1 LEDEEVPV
9 STLRDSRF
17 QTVVSLRDGTS
28 IRIRAIRADDKQL
41 LLGHFSRLSAQSVYR
56 RFLGIKTALTPEDLT
71 HFTELDFVD
80 SVGLVA
86 TLGQGDQE
94 RIVGVG
100 RYFADT
106 SAPGVARRA
115 EMAFAVEDAHPG
127 RGIAPR
133 LLEQL
138 LLFARDGEIAVLE
151 ADMLADNVHM
161 LHVFQRMGFTTSR
174 SSCGIIRVSL
184 PLSPTHERKSA

>member
-1 LEDEEVPV
+1 MSSP
-9 STLRDSRF
+9 RDSRF
-17 QTVVSLRDGTS
+17 QTVVSLRDGTT
-28 IRIRAIRADDKQL
+28 IRIRAIRPDDKHR

-56 RFLGIKTALTPEDLT
+56 RFLGNKTALTPEDLA

-80 SVGLVA
+80 AVGLVA
-86 TLGQGDQE
+86 TTLGQGDQE

-115 EMAFAVEDAHPG
+115 EMAFAVEDAHQG
-127 RGIAPR
+127 RGIATR

-174 SSCGIIRVSL
+174 SSCGVIRVSL
-184 PLSPTHERKSA
+184 PLGPTYERKSA